1 MSRRCMVT
9 GKMQMSGNNVSHA
22 QNKTR
27 RKFNPSVNDQ
37 GIYSEVLGKM
47 VRLRVSPNG
56 LRTIE
61 HKGGLDVWL
70 TSTAKTKLPVELQ
83 KVKTRI
89 EKTLEAA
96 GKAAPKKPTVAKK
109 PTQKK
114 KTISARLAKKVA
126 AKKDVAPKKK
136 AASK

>member
-27 RKFNPSVNDQ
+27 RKFNVSVGDQ
-37 GIYSEVLGKM
+37 GVYSEVLGKA
-47 VRLRVSPNG
+47 VRIRVSPNG

-70 TSTAKTKLPVELQ
+70 TSTAKTKLDPKLA
-83 KVKTRI
+83 KVKAQI
-89 EKTLEAA
+89 EKKLVVDGKEAPK
-96 GKAAPKKPTVAKK
+96 KAAPKKPHAKK
-109 PTQKK
+109 PN
-114 KTISARLAKKVA
+114 ISARLAKKVA
-126 AKKDVAPKKK
+126 AKK
-136 AASK
+136 AAAK

>member
-37 GIYSEVLGKM
+37 GIYSEVLGKA
-47 VRLRVSPNG
+47 VRLRVGPNG

-83 KVKTRI
+83 KVKALI
-89 EKTLEAA
+89 EKKLEAQ
-96 GKAAPKKPTVAKK
+96 GKAAPKKPTAAKK

-114 KTISARLAKKVA
+114 PNVSARLAKKKA
-126 AKKDVAPKKK
+126 AK
-136 AASK
+136 AAAK

>member
-96 GKAAPKKPTVAKK
+96 GKAAPKKPTAAKK

-126 AKKDVAPKKK
+126 AKKDAAPKKT